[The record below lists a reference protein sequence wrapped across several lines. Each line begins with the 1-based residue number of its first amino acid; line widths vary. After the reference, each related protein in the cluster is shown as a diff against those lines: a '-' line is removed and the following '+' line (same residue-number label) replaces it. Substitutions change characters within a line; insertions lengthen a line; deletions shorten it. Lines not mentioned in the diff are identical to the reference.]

1 MVILGIVFNNM
12 VVDMKANEFIKKY
25 GIDEAKVFVNNVIDH
40 LSMGADFDVE
50 ELKRLI
56 ESHDLVNKVGGLK
69 KAKTR
74 AENKFKPVGKNLI
87 QSITDVESCQ

>member
-1 MVILGIVFNNM
+1 M
-12 VVDMKANEFIKKY
+12 
-25 GIDEAKVFVNNVIDH
+25 FVNNVIDH

-74 AENKFKPVGKNLI
+74 AENKFKPAGKNLI
-87 QSITDVESCQ
+87 QAITDVESCQ